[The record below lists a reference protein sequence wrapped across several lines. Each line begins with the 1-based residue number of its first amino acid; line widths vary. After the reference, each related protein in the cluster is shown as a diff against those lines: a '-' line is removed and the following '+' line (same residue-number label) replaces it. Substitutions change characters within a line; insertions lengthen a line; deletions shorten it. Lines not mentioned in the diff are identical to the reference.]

1 MWVRAS
7 QHHERDEVVDVP
19 EPVAHADRQLDL
31 VAHRLRPRVAQAQ
44 PHRPDDGVAVPA
56 RFLRQL
62 LDLPG
67 PASRRAAQPGV
78 EQRGRRGRARRL
90 EHVAQALLEQAGP
103 VEPLVLA
110 GDPPEVERLPL
121 REALRVLE
129 QG

>member
-1 MWVRAS
+1 MRTVSLILLLTASARALLKPS
-7 QHHERDEVVDVP
+7 P
-19 EPVAHADRQLDL
+19 T
-31 VAHRLRPRVAQAQ
+31 
-44 PHRPDDGVAVPA
+44 A
-56 RFLRQL
+56 RTM
-62 LDLPG
+62 
-67 PASRRAAQPGV
+67 ASRCLRAFFDSSLISLAWLRDAQPGV

-103 VEPLVLA
+103 AEPFVLA

>member
-1 MWVRAS
+1 MRTVSLILLLTACARALLKPS
-7 QHHERDEVVDVP
+7 PTARTM
-19 EPVAHADRQLDL
+19 AS
-31 VAHRLRPRVAQAQ
+31 
-44 PHRPDDGVAVPA
+44 VPA

-78 EQRGRRGRARRL
+78 EQLGRRGRARRL

-121 REALRVLE
+121 REAL
-129 QG
+129 

>member
-1 MWVRAS
+1 MRTVSLILLLTASARALLKPS
-7 QHHERDEVVDVP
+7 PTARTM
-19 EPVAHADRQLDL
+19 ASRC
-31 VAHRLRPRVAQAQ
+31 LRAFF
-44 PHRPDDGVAVPA
+44 DSS
-56 RFLRQL
+56 LI
-62 LDLPG
+62 LPG